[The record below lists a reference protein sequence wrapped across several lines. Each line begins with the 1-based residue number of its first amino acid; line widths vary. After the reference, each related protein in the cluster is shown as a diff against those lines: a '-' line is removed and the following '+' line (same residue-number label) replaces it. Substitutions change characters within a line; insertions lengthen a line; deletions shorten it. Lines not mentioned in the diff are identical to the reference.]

1 MAVAA
6 AGAREKAA
14 ASSVIPGRVPMAD
27 FFETGGASEEDRE
40 KVLVE
45 AARSGLY
52 TLHSVDP

>member
-1 MAVAA
+1 
-6 AGAREKAA
+6 
-14 ASSVIPGRVPMAD
+14 MAD